1 MKKLLKSV
9 SNQSSKKDNLAP
21 VSLEPLPKV
30 ILDTKLTSSVDNK
43 QFILKIVDWAIKT
56 QAESRDVSQ
65 VVDFDAFD
73 HFKNGLLQMNKFTKL
88 DLHDDKEYV
97 ETYLKH

>member
-1 MKKLLKSV
+1 M
-9 SNQSSKKDNLAP
+9 
-21 VSLEPLPKV
+21 
-30 ILDTKLTSSVDNK
+30 
-43 QFILKIVDWAIKT
+43 KIVDWATKT

-73 HFKNGLLQMNKFTKL
+73 RFKNGLLQMNKFTKL